1 MRIHNLY
8 EDADGV
14 SHFREIEI
22 EWTDKRG
29 ANAFSD
35 CLPASGIYFR
45 ETTQDYTVDWHP
57 APRRQYVINLD
68 AEAHITAG
76 DGETRYIGPG
86 EVMLV
91 EDTTGKGHISRV
103 VGGAMR
109 RSVWVAAD

>member
-8 EDADGV
+8 EDEAGV
-14 SHFREIEI
+14 SRFRDIEV
-22 EWTDKRG
+22 EWEEQLQSNR
-29 ANAFSD
+29 FS
-35 CLPASGIYFR
+35 ARQTVSGLIFR

-68 AEAHITAG
+68 GAVHITAG

-86 EVMLV
+86 EIVLV
-91 EDTTGKGHISRV
+91 EDTTGKGHISRF

-109 RSVWVAAD
+109 RSIFVALD